1 MTHEVTASVVKDYN
15 AFTAAI
21 NATKSSTNPHFK
33 NKFAPL
39 DSWLSEIHKHAAAN
53 NFMVTESMLPTRG
66 NDDQLYQSHT
76 CELTHVS
83 GWSLT
88 STYIVCSVDEKPQ
101 AMGAATTYARR
112 YNLQVLLNCTGEDDD
127 DGTQAQ
133 ATITADRTPVA
144 MKRRVA

>member
-1 MTHEVTASVVKDYN
+1 MPHEITASLVKDYN
-15 AFTAAI
+15 TFTSAI
-21 NATKSSTNPHFK
+21 NAVKSSTNPHFK
-33 NKFAPL
+33 NRFAPL

-53 NFMVTESMLPTRG
+53 NFMVTESMSPNRG
-66 NDDQLYQSHT
+66 NDDLLYQSHI
-76 CELTHVS
+76 CELIHVS

-88 STYIVCSVDEKPQ
+88 SQYIVCSVDEKPQ
-101 AMGAATTYARR
+101 ATGAATTYARR

-133 ATITADRTPVA
+133 ATITAERTSVA